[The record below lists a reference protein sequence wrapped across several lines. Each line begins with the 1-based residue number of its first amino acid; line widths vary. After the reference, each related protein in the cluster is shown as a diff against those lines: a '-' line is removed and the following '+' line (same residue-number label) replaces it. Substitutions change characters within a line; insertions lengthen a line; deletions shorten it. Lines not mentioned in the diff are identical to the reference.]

1 MLSYYNY
8 YIVTLTIKKD
18 SYYLERERNSYYLER
33 NSYYLERNSYY
44 LERNSYYLERNSYFH
59 EIDTFIIENITMQT
73 LRHLHHHRR
82 K

>member
-18 SYYLERERNSYYLER
+18 SYYLER
-33 NSYYLERNSYY
+33 
-44 LERNSYYLERNSYFH
+44 ERNSYYLERNSYFH